1 MGMRMQENIM
11 DQNLENRQ
19 NIGSFVSESKNS
31 SSMLGASSGILNMR
45 GQANDTI
52 TGGDAAITT
61 KQASQGASGSD
72 GYGNTVGIAIADK
85 LNNNPKAIANFEKY
99 SHELRKNFDGN
110 FVNNKDFDKAIEK
123 ARETNVHT
131 GAEPTIQAIK
141 DDNRNS
147 KKELDISDYLKGERW
162 Q

>member
-31 SSMLGASSGILNMR
+31 SSMLGASSGILNIR

-52 TGGDAAITT
+52 TGGDAAIIT

-110 FVNNKDFDKAIEK
+110 FVNNKDFDKAIEE

-131 GAEPTIQAIK
+131 GAGPTIQAIK

-147 KKELDISDYLKGERW
+147 KKELDISDYLKGKRW